1 MVCEKRG
8 VIPYAPESLSAFSE
22 GYKLAQYQDDGSG
35 EVYFINKYSDNL
47 IRYDPAS
54 REFTELEIAKD
65 SLETYISSLYINP
78 QGDILVCM
86 DGQDSISTKNDFAS
100 YTGKFVFDVPE
111 KEENA
116 SEPGGAPFW

>member
-1 MVCEKRG
+1 M
-8 VIPYAPESLSAFSE
+8 IWLLSHWTGFPPA
-22 GYKLAQYQDDGSG
+22 
-35 EVYFINKYSDNL
+35 KYRTL
-47 IRYDPAS
+47 
-54 REFTELEIAKD
+54 TELEIAKD

-116 SEPGGAPFW
+116 SEPGGAPLLVVFT